1 MINTSNRNH
10 VSISRIKEV
19 QLEHESFF
27 FVCFGILRKFIDQI
41 KYYVSNKSTFSFKM
55 QEILIH

>member
-27 FVCFGILRKFIDQI
+27 LFVLEYFENL
-41 KYYVSNKSTFSFKM
+41 
-55 QEILIH
+55 